1 MLENLL
7 KILFR
12 SKHRKYKRF
21 RVRGGLTVVLDPE
34 SPNGDEILDIGMG
47 GLTFNYVDRG
57 EPLEEKSKIDIYVDN
72 ELYLEK
78 LKVKLVSNIEMG
90 DISFSSKNIRR
101 ISVQFLSLTP
111 VQEFDLKALIKSHG
125 IE

>member
-1 MLENLL
+1 MENLL
-7 KILFR
+7 KIIFR
-12 SKHRKYKRF
+12 SKHRKYRRYK
-21 RVRGGLTVVLDPE
+21 VRGGLTVVLDPE

-78 LKVKLVSNIEMG
+78 LKVKLVSNIEVG
-90 DISFSSKNIRR
+90 DISLSSKNIRR

-111 VQEFDLKALIKSHG
+111 VQEFDLKAVIKSHG

>member
-47 GLTFNYVDRG
+47 GLTFNYVRRG
-57 EPLEEKSKIDIYVDN
+57 EPLEEKSKIDLYVDN

-78 LKVKLVSNIEMG
+78 LKVKLVSNIEVG

>member
-1 MLENLL
+1 LENFL

-12 SKHRKYKRF
+12 SKHRKYKRY

-34 SPNGDEILDIGMG
+34 YPNGDEILDIGKG

-57 EPLEEKSKIDIYVDN
+57 DPLDEESKIDIYVDN

-78 LKVKLVSNIEMG
+78 LKVKLVSNIEVG

>member
-1 MLENLL
+1 MENLL
-7 KILFR
+7 KIIFR
-12 SKHRKYKRF
+12 SKHRKYRRYK
-21 RVRGGLTVVLDPE
+21 VRGGLTVVLDPE

-72 ELYLEK
+72 ELNLDK
-78 LKVKLVSNIEMG
+78 LKVKLVSNIEVG
-90 DISFSSKNIRR
+90 DISLSSKNIRR

-111 VQEFDLKALIKSHG
+111 VQEFDLKAVIKSHG

>member
-1 MLENLL
+1 MENLL
-7 KILFR
+7 KIIFR
-12 SKHRKYKRF
+12 SKHRKYRRYK
-21 RVRGGLTVVLDPE
+21 VRGGLTVVLYPE

-78 LKVKLVSNIEMG
+78 LKVKLVSNIEVG
-90 DISFSSKNIRR
+90 DISLSSKNIRR

-111 VQEFDLKALIKSHG
+111 VQEFDLKAVIKSHG

>member
-1 MLENLL
+1 MENLL

-12 SKHRKYKRF
+12 SKHRKHKRY
-21 RVRGGLTVVLDPE
+21 RVRGGLTVVLDPK
-34 SPNGDEILDIGMG
+34 SSNGDEILDIGMG

-57 EPLEEKSKIDIYVDN
+57 EPLEEKTKIDIYVDN

-78 LKVKLVSNIEMG
+78 LIVKLVSNIEVG

>member
-1 MLENLL
+1 MENLL
-7 KILFR
+7 KIIFR
-12 SKHRKYKRF
+12 SKHRKYKRY

-34 SPNGDEILDIGMG
+34 FPNGDEILDIGMG

>member
-1 MLENLL
+1 MENLL
-7 KILFR
+7 KIIFR
-12 SKHRKYKRF
+12 SKHRKYRRY
-21 RVRGGLTVVLDPE
+21 RVRDGLTVVLDPE

-57 EPLEEKSKIDIYVDN
+57 EPLEEKLKIDIYVDN

-78 LKVKLVSNIEMG
+78 LKVKLVSNIEVG
-90 DISFSSKNIRR
+90 DISLSSKNIRR

-111 VQEFDLKALIKSHG
+111 VQEFDLKAVIKSHG
-125 IE
+125 VE

>member
-1 MLENLL
+1 MENLL
-7 KILFR
+7 KIIFR
-12 SKHRKYKRF
+12 SKHRKYRRY

-78 LKVKLVSNIEMG
+78 LKVKLVSNIEVG
-90 DISFSSKNIRR
+90 DISLSSKNIRR
-101 ISVQFLSLTP
+101 ISVQFLSLTH
-111 VQEFDLKALIKSHG
+111 VQEFYLKSVIKSHG

>member
-1 MLENLL
+1 MK
-7 KILFR
+7 KIFR
-12 SKHRKYKRF
+12 YKHRKYKRY

-34 SPNGDEILDIGMG
+34 SPTGDEIIDVGMG

-57 EPLEEKSKIDIYVDN
+57 EPLKERLNIDIYLDN

-78 LKVKLVSNIEMG
+78 LKVKLVSNIEVG
-90 DISFSSKNIRR
+90 DISFKSKNIRR

-111 VQEFDLKALIKSHG
+111 VQEFDLRALIKSHG